1 MKGARSLREMTRL
14 LDVDQRYR
22 RLCLLK
28 TGEAAYSR
36 SVLSRFTRKIG
47 EDNLVRIIE
56 EKVVRLLKQNEN
68 GAYSFSVDCSASV
81 FDKTRAPPITPR
93 SSPTR

>member
-1 MKGARSLREMTRL
+1 M
-14 LDVDQRYR
+14 
-22 RLCLLK
+22 LK

-56 EKVVRLLKQNEN
+56 EKVVRLLKRN
-68 GAYSFSVDCSASV
+68 GVYLFSVDCSVSV